1 MRRRR
6 QRMDNPARTLQYR
19 ALLAERKTGLRADFE
34 RILPRHAEF
43 VWEIGCGHGH
53 FLTAYAKIHPE
64 RLCIGIDIST
74 ERIDR
79 ALRKRDRAKLP
90 NLHFIQAE
98 AKLFL
103 ETLPADARFAA
114 VFVLFPDPWPKSRHS
129 KHRLLQRDFLHAVAK
144 RTLPNARIFFR
155 TDSKP
160 YFDEV
165 SAVLTPSAG
174 WEPKKEPW
182 PFEFETVFQ
191 SRAATF
197 HSLTAGPVIPAII
210 SSNSG

>member
-1 MRRRR
+1 
-6 QRMDNPARTLQYR
+6 MDNPARTLEYR
-19 ALLAERKTGLRADFE
+19 ALLAERKKELHARFD
-34 RILPRHAEF
+34 RILPPRAEF

-53 FLTAYAKIHPE
+53 FLTAYAKNHPE

-98 AKLFL
+98 AKLFI
-103 ETLPADARFAA
+103 ETLPADARLAA

-129 KHRLLQRDFLHAVAK
+129 KHRLLQRDFLQSIA
-144 RTLPNARIFFR
+144 RPSLPNARLFFR

-165 SAVLTPSAG
+165 SAVIGERAG
-174 WEPKKEPW
+174 WEPKNEAW

-197 HSLTAGPVIPAII
+197 HSLAAGPVESAII
-210 SSNSG
+210 SSDVA